1 MNKQWIEDC
10 HGVGNDWRTCA
21 IDFDVAYY
29 LDILGLF
36 ETDWM
41 MFEFDDQD
49 HESYYG
55 YPVKKRSTYR

>member
-1 MNKQWIEDC
+1 MNENWINDG
-10 HGVGNDWRTCA
+10 HSIGNDWRTCA
-21 IDFDVAYY
+21 IDFNAVYY

-36 ETDWM
+36 ETGWM

-55 YPVKKRSTYR
+55 YPR